1 MSDWI
6 KEADEKIDD
15 FFDDLSDEELEIA
28 LTKAN
33 YGFYKA
39 IDFPVL
45 ALTEKAQR
53 LPFQKME
60 EVVLISGF
68 VDDSLRSKPEPSTA
82 ANLDKEYSELTW
94 GNSPKAVD
102 DHTYAMAA

>member
-1 MSDWI
+1 MSDWT
-6 KEADEKIDD
+6 KKADRKIDD
-15 FFDDLSDEELEIA
+15 FFDNLSDEELEIA

-45 ALTEKAQR
+45 ALTEQAQR
-53 LPFQKME
+53 LPFQKLK
-60 EVVLISGF
+60 EVMLISGF
-68 VDDSLRSKPEPSTA
+68 VNDSLRSKPGSSTA